1 MHTFAREFLPQRKLH
16 SSQEPEVAMFRG
28 LRVRLTLWYSSV
40 LAVALVLFGVAL
52 YFGVQYLLFS
62 PVEVDLATHAH
73 SHMRQLW
80 GDPYYA
86 CSSTTF
92 VAEPSPPGQP
102 GGDSGQSP
110 MPE

>member
-1 MHTFAREFLPQRKLH
+1 CARPHQNRAGCRLQDRSLGQRRGSNHMHTFAREFLPQRKLH

-62 PVEVDLATHAH
+62 PFEVDLATHAH
-73 SHMRQLW
+73 SHMR
-80 GDPYYA
+80 
-86 CSSTTF
+86 
-92 VAEPSPPGQP
+92 
-102 GGDSGQSP
+102 
-110 MPE
+110 